1 VTDETP
7 DKPETPE
14 VVGGPASPAGGL
26 PGLGDLG
33 GLLASAQ
40 EAVSAQA
47 EIVNREV
54 EGSAGGGVVTV
65 RMIGNGEVV
74 GVTIAPEVVDPDEVE
89 MLQDLVLAALHDAT
103 AKVTELQRQA
113 LGAFGNFDL
122 SSLGRMLGGLGGLG
136 GPGTSGR

>member
-1 VTDETP
+1 MTDETP
-7 DKPETPE
+7 DTPETPE
-14 VVGGPASPAGGL
+14 VVGGPVPPAGGL

-54 EGSAGGGVVTV
+54 EGTAGGGVVTV
-65 RMIGNGEVV
+65 RMTGNGEVV
-74 GVTIAPEVVDPDEVE
+74 GVTISPEVVDPDDVE

-103 AKVTELQRQA
+103 AKVTELQREA
-113 LGAFGNFDL
+113 LGVFGNLDL
-122 SSLGRMLGGLGGLG
+122 SGLGQMLGGLGGLG
-136 GPGTSGR
+136 RPGESGR